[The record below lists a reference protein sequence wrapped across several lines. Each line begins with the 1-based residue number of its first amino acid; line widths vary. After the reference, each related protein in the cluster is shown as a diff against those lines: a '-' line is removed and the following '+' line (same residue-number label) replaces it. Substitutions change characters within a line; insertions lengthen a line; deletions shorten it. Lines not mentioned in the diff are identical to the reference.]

1 MYTRGHA
8 LSYQRKIEIA
18 AAYLAAK
25 EEGGGLS
32 QPNFS
37 ELGRSLG
44 VSRTVVRKVAN
55 ELLLHGRVLSPAEIR
70 ANRNIPRGPG
80 SKAMDEADR
89 FVVFF
94 LTFSRF
100 FLSEQKS
107 GRILGNN
114 SVYFIQNTQNCKL

>member
-1 MYTRGHA
+1 VYTRGHA

-94 LTFSRF
+94 LYLEDPTRP
-100 FLSEQKS
+100 LSS
-107 GRILGNN
+107 YVDWL
-114 SVYFIQNTQNCKL
+114 

>member
-1 MYTRGHA
+1 MDDSSLSILAASHGASVNQFGRVYTRGHA

-70 ANRNIPRGPG
+70 ANRNIPRGL
-80 SKAMDEADR
+80 R
-89 FVVFF
+89 
-94 LTFSRF
+94 LTSNAEC
-100 FLSEQKS
+100 L
-107 GRILGNN
+107 
-114 SVYFIQNTQNCKL
+114 